1 MATIP
6 VYDAPQVRETALQG
20 GFQQTVNTSAP
31 FGGEQAAQ
39 MGEVAK
45 ATAGV
50 AQFMQ
55 RQQERD
61 DVAKANAAFV
71 ALTNEHTNKTLDWQK
86 NRKGSFAEGVSAE
99 ADKWWVDAEE
109 RFTKD
114 LNDRQR
120 ALLAQHA
127 APMRS
132 RSLASMGQFENQELT
147 TYGIK
152 ASTATI
158 GAYISEAARDPNAV
172 DASRQGIRDQIA
184 VLTNL
189 NGWKPQDAQN
199 EYMRYTTTL
208 HTQVMQTIAVND
220 PDAAKK
226 YFDAN
231 KGEISGDKLAEI
243 EKGLETA
250 GIRKKA
256 QTFADDAVGRMSE
269 AQAIAAARKQF
280 EGEAEEG
287 VVAHLKTRYSE
298 LTAARER
305 SQRNAADTAWNILEK
320 EGTWTA
326 IPPKVWDSLDG
337 RDRRAIKQAGATVTT
352 DMNTYIELRDK
363 ATSDPE
369 GFAKMDLRRYTSK
382 LAKQDMEQLLD
393 LRDKIADPKRA
404 KETIT
409 LEKQMDSAIEGL
421 KAEGAKGQELRGKF
435 KKVVY
440 DEIKAAEDANG
451 GKPLNFDARQKIID
465 RNLIEN
471 NSWFGTTR
479 RFQVVGTEREQGFT
493 PKIGDTERTQIKEAL
508 KGEGIANPTDAQ
520 ITARYKLKFGLK

>member
-20 GFQQTVNTSAP
+20 GFQQTVGSSAP

-61 DVAKANAAFV
+61 DIAKANAAFV

-99 ADKWWVDAEE
+99 ADKWWADAEE
-109 RFTKD
+109 RYTKD

-120 ALLAQHA
+120 AILAQHA
-127 APMRS
+127 SPMRS

-147 TYGIK
+147 TYAAK

-158 GAYISEAARDPNAV
+158 GALISEAARDPNAV
-172 DASRQGIRDQIA
+172 TTSRQGIRDQIA

-199 EYMRYTTTL
+199 EYMRYTTVL
-208 HTQVMQTIAVND
+208 HAQVMQTLSVND

-226 YFDAN
+226 YFEAN
-231 KGEISGDKLAEI
+231 KSEISGDKLAEL

-250 GIRKKA
+250 GIRKSA
-256 QTFADDAVGRMSE
+256 QTFADEAVGRMSE
-269 AQAIAAARKQF
+269 AQAIAAARKKF
-280 EGEAEEG
+280 EGEMEEG

-298 LTAARER
+298 LNAARER
-305 SQRNAADTAWNILEK
+305 SQRNAADTAWDILEK
-320 EGTWTA
+320 QGTWTA
-326 IPPKVWDSLDG
+326 IPANVWNSLDG
-337 RDRRAIKQAGATVTT
+337 RDRRAIKQAQNTVGT
-352 DMNTYIELRDK
+352 DMTVYAELRDK
-363 ATSDPE
+363 ATTDPE
-369 GFAKMDLRRYTSK
+369 GFAKIDLRRYVGK
-382 LAKQDMEQLLD
+382 LAKADMEQLFD
-393 LRDKIADPKRA
+393 LRDKIADPKRS

-409 LEKQMDSAIEGL
+409 FEKQMDSAIESL

-435 KKVVY
+435 KQVVY
-440 DEIKAAEDANG
+440 DEVKAAEEANG
-451 GKPLNFDARQKIID
+451 GKPLTFDARQKIID
-465 RNLIEN
+465 RNLLQN

-479 RFQVVGTEREQGFT
+479 RFQVVGTEKEAGFT
-493 PKIGDTERTQIKEAL
+493 PKIGDTERAQIKDAL
-508 KGEGIANPTDAQ
+508 KSEGIFNPTDAQ